1 MLRLGLVNSV
11 IAACVLASVTVLGGC
26 GQFSP
31 PYLKPLSAQTQALLA
46 DKGMSEQSP
55 ILVRIF
61 KSESELEVWKAK
73 DDGRYYHFKTYP
85 ICDWSGKLGPKINQ
99 GDRQAPEGFYM
110 VSAPQMNPKS
120 KYYLA
125 FNIGFPN
132 SYDRAYGRTGA
143 DIMVHGDCKSSG
155 CYAMTD
161 GVVEEIYILARE
173 AIAGGQESFQVQ
185 AYPFRMTTA
194 NMAKH
199 KDDQWSGFWQNL
211 KEGYDYFEIT
221 RQPPKVD
228 VCDKRYLIN
237 ASFVGGARP
246 NPVGACPAFEKLPV
260 QRGAP
265 HPVAGGLGQT
275 DQKHRVSVGRPL
287 GSWFGSDL
295 RAAKGARL
303 SSLHAWAG
311 DARDPCANADEA
323 GQGQGQ
329 GRTQASSGAQG
340 QGLVGSGVHGHG
352 REIITATRSPLFP
365 A

>member
-1 MLRLGLVNSV
+1 MLRLGWVNIV

-31 PYLKPLSAQTQALLA
+31 PYLKPLSAQTQAMLA
-46 DKGMSEQSP
+46 EKGMSEQSP

-73 DDGRYYHFKTYP
+73 DDGRFYHFKTYP

-173 AIAGGQESFQVQ
+173 AIAGGQGSFQVQ

-194 NMAKH
+194 NLAKH
-199 KDDQWSGFWQNL
+199 KDDQWYGFWQNL

-237 ASFVGGARP
+237 ASFVGGTRP
-246 NPVGACPAFEKLPV
+246 SATGACPAFEKLPV
-260 QRGAP
+260 QRAP
-265 HPVAGGLGQT
+265 RERLQEASAKSKERTAEVGL
-275 DQKHRVSVGRPL
+275 GRPL
-287 GSWFGSDL
+287 GSWFGL
-295 RAAKGARL
+295 TFGPPKEPVYQAFTLGPATPATPVPTPTKPVKAAAKAKAEPKQAAAPKAK
-303 SSLHAWAG
+303 AWSA
-311 DARDPCANADEA
+311 AA
-323 GQGQGQ
+323 
-329 GRTQASSGAQG
+329 TT
-340 QGLVGSGVHGHG
+340 V
-352 REIITATRSPLFP
+352 TAEK
-365 A
+365 